1 MGWYDA
7 GVDVNVKGEG
17 KVEDKEPVHLISG
30 LQRGPARAALT
41 ASQETQLHLV
51 ISTDIYKIYP
61 ILLHLWRFYL
71 VKM

>member
-41 ASQETQLHLV
+41 ASQETQLQ
-51 ISTDIYKIYP
+51 IST
-61 ILLHLWRFYL
+61 RFIQYCYTCEDFI
-71 VKM
+71 

>member
-41 ASQETQLHLV
+41 ASEETQLHLV
-51 ISTDIYKIYP
+51 ISTDIYN
-61 ILLHLWRFYL
+61 L
-71 VKM
+71 